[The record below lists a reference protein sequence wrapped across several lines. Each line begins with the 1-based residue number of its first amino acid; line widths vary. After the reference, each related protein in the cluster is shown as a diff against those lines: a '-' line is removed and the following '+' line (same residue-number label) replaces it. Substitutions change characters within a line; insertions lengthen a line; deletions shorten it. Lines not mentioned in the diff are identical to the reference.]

1 MTQDNSTEATNDL
14 DEVAQ
19 EVPVNIISENEAA
32 AEAASAAA
40 EAPEASCE
48 TEATAAEDDASSSPE
63 HEAAPEAPAEPTLEE
78 QLAEM
83 KGNYLRALAEGE
95 NYRKRMAREI
105 LEARESSRIKTIGE
119 MVGIYDL
126 LQMAVDHAAKA
137 TDVAALRQGLEMS
150 FGEFKRILKGMG
162 VEVLD
167 AVGQPF
173 DPAIHEALS
182 TLNSDEV
189 PEGVVLQQWK
199 PGFKVGEK
207 LLRPATVVVS
217 KGPAAAAAEPAESAA
232 EAAPDAPQA
241 EAPNAGE

>member
-1 MTQDNSTEATNDL
+1 MTQENTTNASKEEDL
-14 DEVAQ
+14 AQ
-19 EVPVNIISENEAA
+19 EVPINHSDVSSEQAAEEPVEMPEAA
-32 AEAASAAA
+32 EAA
-40 EAPEASCE
+40 EAPEAA
-48 TEATAAEDDASSSPE
+48 EASEGT
-63 HEAAPEAPAEPTLEE
+63 EAPAVAEPPEPTLEE

-83 KGNYLRALAEGE
+83 KGNYLRALAESE

-105 LEARESSRIKTIGE
+105 LDTREQTRVKTIGE

-126 LQMAVDHAAKA
+126 LQMAVEHASKA

-173 DPAIHEALS
+173 DPSIHEAMS

-189 PEGVVLQQWK
+189 PDGVVLQQWK
-199 PGFKVGEK
+199 PGFKIGDRFRRSRGELTLDDWK
-207 LLRPATVVVS
+207 VFRR
-217 KGPAAAAAEPAESAA
+217 SA
-232 EAAPDAPQA
+232 
-241 EAPNAGE
+241 

>member
-1 MTQDNSTEATNDL
+1 MTQENTTNASKEEDL
-14 DEVAQ
+14 AQ
-19 EVPVNIISENEAA
+19 EVPINHSDVSSEQAAEEPVEMPEAA
-32 AEAASAAA
+32 EAA
-40 EAPEASCE
+40 EAPEAA
-48 TEATAAEDDASSSPE
+48 EASEGT
-63 HEAAPEAPAEPTLEE
+63 EAPAVAEPPEPTLEE

-83 KGNYLRALAEGE
+83 KGNYLRALAESE

-105 LEARESSRIKTIGE
+105 LDTREQTRVKTIGE

-126 LQMAVDHAAKA
+126 LQMAVEHASKA

-173 DPAIHEALS
+173 DPSIHEAMS

-189 PEGVVLQQWK
+189 PDGVVLQQWK
-199 PGFKVGEK
+199 PGFKIGDK

-217 KGPAAAAAEPAESAA
+217 KGPANP
-232 EAAPDAPQA
+232 PPA
-241 EAPNAGE
+241 EAPASGGAVEN

>member
-1 MTQDNSTEATNDL
+1 MTQENTTNASKEEDL
-14 DEVAQ
+14 AQ
-19 EVPVNIISENEAA
+19 EVPINHSDVSSEQAAEEPVEMPEAA
-32 AEAASAAA
+32 EAA
-40 EAPEASCE
+40 EAPEAA
-48 TEATAAEDDASSSPE
+48 EASEGT
-63 HEAAPEAPAEPTLEE
+63 EAPAVAEPPEPTLEE

-83 KGNYLRALAEGE
+83 KGNYLRALAESE

-105 LEARESSRIKTIGE
+105 LDTREQTRVKTIGE

-126 LQMAVDHAAKA
+126 LQMAVEHASKA

-173 DPAIHEALS
+173 DPSIHEAMS

-189 PEGVVLQQWK
+189 PDGVVLQQWK
-199 PGFKVGEK
+199 PGFKIGDK

-217 KGPAAAAAEPAESAA
+217 KGPAHP
-232 EAAPDAPQA
+232 PPA
-241 EAPNAGE
+241 EAPVSDGAVEN

>member
-1 MTQDNSTEATNDL
+1 MTQKNSQEAKDMV
-14 DEVAQ
+14 DDQGQ
-19 EVPVNIISENEAA
+19 EVPITRMDE
-32 AEAASAAA
+32 
-40 EAPEASCE
+40 PLE
-48 TEATAAEDDASSSPE
+48 TEDAEGTSGEPSPVSPAEEDGSVASESEAEQPASVPE
-63 HEAAPEAPAEPTLEE
+63 PPKEPTLEE
-78 QLAEM
+78 QLEEM
-83 KGNYLRALAEGE
+83 KGNYLRALAENE
-95 NYRKRMAREI
+95 NYRKRMARE
-105 LEARESSRIKTIGE
+105 LLDTREQSRIKTIGE

-126 LQMAVDHAAKA
+126 LQMAVEHATKS

-167 AVGQPF
+167 AVGKPF

-217 KGPAAAAAEPAESAA
+217 KGPANPPPAEDAAAAEATEK
-232 EAAPDAPQA
+232 
-241 EAPNAGE
+241 

>member
-1 MTQDNSTEATNDL
+1 MTQENATDVMNKEDL
-14 DEVAQ
+14 AQ
-19 EVPVNIISENEAA
+19 EVPITQVDDS
-32 AEAASAAA
+32 
-40 EAPEASCE
+40 
-48 TEATAAEDDASSSPE
+48 TAAEESAVSPQE
-63 HEAAPEAPAEPTLEE
+63 SQEELTPTAPEPVEPTLEE

-83 KGNYLRALAEGE
+83 KGNYLRALAESE

-105 LEARESSRIKTIGE
+105 LETREQSRIKTIGE

-126 LQMAVDHAAKA
+126 LQMAVDHASKA
-137 TDVAALRQGLEMS
+137 TDVASLRQGLEMS

-167 AVGQPF
+167 AVGQKF
-173 DPAIHEALS
+173 DPVLHEAMS

-199 PGFKVGEK
+199 PGFKIGEK

-217 KGPAAAAAEPAESAA
+217 KGPANPPPEALEAAEVEKAE
-232 EAAPDAPQA
+232 EVPVTV
-241 EAPNAGE
+241 EK

>member
-1 MTQDNSTEATNDL
+1 MTQDKETTAENAQ

-19 EVPVNIISENEAA
+19 EVPITQSEEIPVEEASTVA
-32 AEAASAAA
+32 PEEGVASEEASA
-40 EAPEASCE
+40 P
-48 TEATAAEDDASSSPE
+48 
-63 HEAAPEAPAEPTLEE
+63 AAPAAEPTLEE

-83 KGNYLRALAEGE
+83 KGNYLRALADHE
-95 NYRKRMAREI
+95 NYRKRMARE
-105 LEARESSRIKTIGE
+105 LLDTREQARIKTIGE

-167 AVGQPF
+167 AVGKPF

-189 PEGVVLQQWK
+189 PDGVVLQQWK

-207 LLRPATVVVS
+207 LLRPASVVVS
-217 KGPAAAAAEPAESAA
+217 KGPANPPPS
-232 EAAPDAPQA
+232 A
-241 EAPNAGE
+241 EAPAAEEEK

>member
-1 MTQDNSTEATNDL
+1 MTQENTTNASKEEDL
-14 DEVAQ
+14 AQ
-19 EVPVNIISENEAA
+19 EVPINHSDVSSEQAAEEPVEMPEAA
-32 AEAASAAA
+32 EAA
-40 EAPEASCE
+40 EAPEAAEASE
-48 TEATAAEDDASSSPE
+48 GTEASAVAEP
-63 HEAAPEAPAEPTLEE
+63 PEPTLEE

-83 KGNYLRALAEGE
+83 KGNYLRALAESE

-105 LEARESSRIKTIGE
+105 LDTREQTRVKTIGE

-126 LQMAVDHAAKA
+126 LQMAVEHASKA

-173 DPAIHEALS
+173 DPSIHEAMS

-189 PEGVVLQQWK
+189 PDGVVLQQWK
-199 PGFKVGEK
+199 PGFKIGDK

-217 KGPAAAAAEPAESAA
+217 KGPANP
-232 EAAPDAPQA
+232 PPA
-241 EAPNAGE
+241 EAPASDGTVEN

>member
-1 MTQDNSTEATNDL
+1 MTQENTTNASKEEDL
-14 DEVAQ
+14 AQ
-19 EVPVNIISENEAA
+19 EVPINHSDVSSEQAAEEPVEMPEAA
-32 AEAASAAA
+32 EAA
-40 EAPEASCE
+40 EAPEAA
-48 TEATAAEDDASSSPE
+48 EASEGT
-63 HEAAPEAPAEPTLEE
+63 EAPAVAEPPEPTLEE

-83 KGNYLRALAEGE
+83 KGNYLRALAESE

-105 LEARESSRIKTIGE
+105 LDTREQTRVKTIGE

-126 LQMAVDHAAKA
+126 LQMAVEHASKA

-173 DPAIHEALS
+173 DPSIHEAMS

-189 PEGVVLQQWK
+189 PDGVVLQQWK
-199 PGFKVGEK
+199 PGFKIGDK

-217 KGPAAAAAEPAESAA
+217 KGPANP
-232 EAAPDAPQA
+232 PPA
-241 EAPNAGE
+241 EAPASDGVVEN

>member
-1 MTQDNSTEATNDL
+1 MTQDKSTEAEKAEDL
-14 DEVAQ
+14 AQ
-19 EVPVNIISENEAA
+19 EVPINHSDASSEQATEEPVEA
-32 AEAASAAA
+32 AEAAEASAAA
-40 EAPEASCE
+40 
-48 TEATAAEDDASSSPE
+48 AEVEP
-63 HEAAPEAPAEPTLEE
+63 PEPTLEE

-83 KGNYLRALAEGE
+83 KGNYLRALAESE

-105 LEARESSRIKTIGE
+105 LDTREQTRVKTIGE

-126 LQMAVDHAAKA
+126 LQMAVEHASKA

-173 DPAIHEALS
+173 DPSIHEAMS

-189 PEGVVLQQWK
+189 PDGVVLQQWK
-199 PGFKVGEK
+199 PGFKIGEK

-217 KGPAAAAAEPAESAA
+217 KGPANPPPV
-232 EAAPDAPQA
+232 EATASDGAV
-241 EAPNAGE
+241 EN

>member
-1 MTQDNSTEATNDL
+1 MTQENTTNASKEEDL
-14 DEVAQ
+14 AQ
-19 EVPVNIISENEAA
+19 EVPINHSDAPSAQAPVEMPEPEEGPEV
-32 AEAASAAA
+32 AEAPEAA
-40 EAPEASCE
+40 EAPEV
-48 TEATAAEDDASSSPE
+48 
-63 HEAAPEAPAEPTLEE
+63 AAPPEPTLEE

-83 KGNYLRALAEGE
+83 KGNYLRALAESE

-105 LEARESSRIKTIGE
+105 LDTREQTRVKTIGE

-126 LQMAVDHAAKA
+126 LQMAVEHASKA
-137 TDVAALRQGLEMS
+137 ADVAALRQGLEMS

-173 DPAIHEALS
+173 DPSIHEAMS

-189 PEGVVLQQWK
+189 PDGVVLQQWK
-199 PGFKVGEK
+199 PGFKIGDK

-217 KGPAAAAAEPAESAA
+217 KGPANPPSAETTASDGAVE
-232 EAAPDAPQA
+232 
-241 EAPNAGE
+241 N

>member
-1 MTQDNSTEATNDL
+1 MTQDKSTEAEKAEDL
-14 DEVAQ
+14 AQ
-19 EVPVNIISENEAA
+19 EVPITIEEDTPVTEEPSEKTETP
-32 AEAASAAA
+32 ASP
-40 EAPEASCE
+40 EAPEMP
-48 TEATAAEDDASSSPE
+48 AEP
-63 HEAAPEAPAEPTLEE
+63 PAEPTLEE

-83 KGNYLRALAEGE
+83 KSNYLRALAESE

-105 LEARESSRIKTIGE
+105 LDTREQSRIKTIGE

-126 LQMAVDHAAKA
+126 LQMAVEHAAKA
-137 TDVAALRQGLEMS
+137 TDVASLRQGLEMS

-167 AVGQPF
+167 AVGQHF

-217 KGPAAAAAEPAESAA
+217 KGPANPPPAADATPVGEAPSA
-232 EAAPDAPQA
+232 EAT
-241 EAPNAGE
+241 EK

>member
-1 MTQDNSTEATNDL
+1 MTQENTTNASKEEDL
-14 DEVAQ
+14 AQ
-19 EVPVNIISENEAA
+19 EVPINHSDAPSAQAPEEPVEMPEPEEGSEV
-32 AEAASAAA
+32 AEAPEAA
-40 EAPEASCE
+40 EAPEV
-48 TEATAAEDDASSSPE
+48 
-63 HEAAPEAPAEPTLEE
+63 AAPPEPTLEE

-83 KGNYLRALAEGE
+83 KGNYLRALAESE

-105 LEARESSRIKTIGE
+105 LDTREQTRVKTIGE

-126 LQMAVDHAAKA
+126 LQMAVEHASKA
-137 TDVAALRQGLEMS
+137 ADVAALRQGLEMS

-173 DPAIHEALS
+173 DPSIHEAMS

-189 PEGVVLQQWK
+189 PDGVVLQQWK
-199 PGFKVGEK
+199 PGFKIGDK

-217 KGPAAAAAEPAESAA
+217 KGPANPPPAETTASDGAV
-232 EAAPDAPQA
+232 E
-241 EAPNAGE
+241 N

>member
-1 MTQDNSTEATNDL
+1 MTQEKTTNAAKEEDL
-14 DEVAQ
+14 AQ
-19 EVPVNIISENEAA
+19 EVPVTIEEDAPANE
-32 AEAASAAA
+32 E
-40 EAPEASCE
+40 
-48 TEATAAEDDASSSPE
+48 SPE
-63 HEAAPEAPAEPTLEE
+63 KADTPESPETPEPPAESPKEPTLEE

-83 KGNYLRALAEGE
+83 KGNYLRALAESE

-105 LEARESSRIKTIGE
+105 LDTREQTRVKTIGE

-126 LQMAVDHAAKA
+126 LQMAVEHASKA

-162 VEVLD
+162 VEVVD
-167 AVGQPF
+167 AVGKPF
-173 DPAIHEALS
+173 DPALHEALS

-217 KGPAAAAAEPAESAA
+217 KGPAVSSASPASAEGAPSAEQTDMSGGASEASSDAAA
-232 EAAPDAPQA
+232 Q
-241 EAPNAGE
+241 

>member
-1 MTQDNSTEATNDL
+1 MTQENTAKAAKEEDL
-14 DEVAQ
+14 AQ
-19 EVPVNIISENEAA
+19 EVPITRVSSCPETEDASVEMPEQVA
-32 AEAASAAA
+32 DEKSGSAATA
-40 EAPEASCE
+40 VPE
-48 TEATAAEDDASSSPE
+48 SSESEQSANVPESPK
-63 HEAAPEAPAEPTLEE
+63 EPTLEE

-83 KGNYLRALAEGE
+83 KGNYLRALAENE
-95 NYRKRMAREI
+95 NYRKRMARE
-105 LEARESSRIKTIGE
+105 LQDTREQSRIKTIGE
-119 MVGIYDL
+119 MVGVYDL

-137 TDVAALRQGLEMS
+137 TDVTALRQGLEMS

-167 AVGQPF
+167 AMGKPF

-217 KGPAAAAAEPAESAA
+217 KGPANPPSAA
-232 EAAPDAPQA
+232 EEA
-241 EAPNAGE
+241 ESSGEAKSQE

>member
-1 MTQDNSTEATNDL
+1 MTQENTTNASKEEDL
-14 DEVAQ
+14 AQ
-19 EVPVNIISENEAA
+19 EVPINHSDVSSEQAAEEPVEMPDEA
-32 AEAASAAA
+32 AEAAETPEAA
-40 EAPEASCE
+40 EASEGTEAS
-48 TEATAAEDDASSSPE
+48 AVAEP
-63 HEAAPEAPAEPTLEE
+63 PEPTLEE

-83 KGNYLRALAEGE
+83 KGNYLRALAESE

-105 LEARESSRIKTIGE
+105 LDTREQTRVKTIGE

-126 LQMAVDHAAKA
+126 LQMAVEHASKA

-173 DPAIHEALS
+173 DPSIHEAMS

-189 PEGVVLQQWK
+189 PDGVVLQQWK
-199 PGFKVGEK
+199 PGFKIGDK

-217 KGPAAAAAEPAESAA
+217 KGPANPPPS
-232 EAAPDAPQA
+232 
-241 EAPNAGE
+241 EAPASDGAVEN